1 MRQLLQ
7 HGWYLS
13 FGTLFNEESA
23 RTCPPERLLAE
34 TDDKDV
40 PVGLVYER
48 IAQVRGTTVDA
59 LAAQMR
65 ENYGKLFGNAVIQAL

>member
-13 FGTLFNEESA
+13 FGVLFNEESA
-23 RTCPPERLLAE
+23 RTCPPERLLTE

-48 IAQVRGTTVDA
+48 LAQVRGTTVDA
-59 LAAQMR
+59 LAAQMW